1 MTTRDGIL
9 IGAVGGACA
18 GITVWLVQSVCMW
31 INESWDKRRVYR
43 WMLNNTANEDDKRFR
58 STRAIASWN
67 NLTEDRTRYICSV
80 DKRISLSTG
89 EKEDMWSIHDLRRS

>member
-1 MTTRDGIL
+1 MTIRDGIL

-18 GITVWLVQSVCMW
+18 GVTVWLVQVVSTW
-31 INESWDKRRVYR
+31 TKGWWHRKRVYE
-43 WMLNNTANEDDKRFR
+43 WMRLNTSNEDGKKYR

-80 DKRISLSTG
+80 DERIYLSTG
-89 EKEDMWSIHDLRRS
+89 QKEDMWSIYDMR